1 MMHAKQIGF
10 VIDSLAICTPRDV
23 NTELTS
29 PTHRCNIACKH
40 ILQFPRPIP
49 EFLSPPHLFH
59 GSSNPLFRST
69 VEDSTHYCGLAVS
82 SMSLQN
88 FRP

>member
-10 VIDSLAICTPRDV
+10 VINSLAICTPRDV
-23 NTELTS
+23 NTELTCR
-29 PTHRCNIACKH
+29 THSCNIAQKH

-59 GSSNPLFRST
+59 GSIKST
-69 VEDSTHYCGLAVS
+69 
-82 SMSLQN
+82 
-88 FRP
+88 F